1 MKKMKKFFI
10 LDEDGEKT
18 AVENMYDNETY
29 DFTFVN
35 NKLWKGSINQGF
47 DVKTDEEFSISDK
60 YADKDAMI
68 MDFVDNQYVVRYV
81 ENNEVK
87 FDRVSEQDFIGGAK

>member
-1 MKKMKKFFI
+1 
-10 LDEDGEKT
+10 
-18 AVENMYDNETY
+18 
-29 DFTFVN
+29 
-35 NKLWKGSINQGF
+35 
-47 DVKTDEEFSISDK
+47 
-60 YADKDAMI
+60 